1 MSKPIII
8 AGPCAA
14 ESKEQLFLTADRLK
28 DSLSCRGLSLDFFRV
43 GVWKPRSKPGDFS
56 GCGEEALPWLQALQ
70 QNYQTPVCV
79 EVSTPKQLD
88 LCEKHNIKAVW
99 IGARTAVNP
108 VLVQEIATA
117 ASNRDFTVM
126 VKNPMVADLK
136 LWIGNV
142 ERFLDRDITQLMMV
156 HRGFADSSESV
167 YRNRPSWEIAIDMK
181 VRFPHL
187 PLLCDPSH
195 IAGQRQYIAQLSQI
209 ALDYGFDGLM
219 IESHCQPSM
228 ALSDAAQQL
237 APEELAE
244 MLSQLKFKDAIT
256 SPAEN
261 ELRKQRTQ
269 IHNIDNQ
276 LSVLL
281 AKRMQIVDSIAK
293 IKTEHNLPV
302 VQPEQWNKVV
312 GMYQE
317 NSLQDNDYQEFIND
331 FLELLHQSS
340 IKRQR
345 R

>member
-1 MSKPIII
+1 MANSIII

-14 ESKEQLFLTADRLK
+14 ESKEQLFLTASSLK
-28 DSLSCRGLSLDFFRV
+28 DSLSRRGLSLDFFRV

-56 GCGEEALPWLQALQ
+56 GCGEAALPWLQDLQ
-70 QNYQTPVCV
+70 QDCQIPVCV
-79 EVSTPKQLD
+79 EVSTPEQLD
-88 LCEKHNIKAVW
+88 LCEKHDIKVVW

-108 VLVQEIATA
+108 VMVQEIATA
-117 ASNRDFTVM
+117 ASKRDFTVL

-142 ERFLDRDITQLMMV
+142 ERFLNKDISQLMLV
-156 HRGFADSSESV
+156 HRGFADSNESV

-181 VRFPHL
+181 VRFPHI
-187 PLLCDPSH
+187 PMLCDPSH
-195 IAGQRQYIAQLSQI
+195 IAGQRKYIAQLSQI

-219 IESHCQPSM
+219 IESHYQPSM

-237 APEELAE
+237 TPEELAE
-244 MLSQLKFKDAIT
+244 LLSQLKFKDAIS

-269 IHNIDNQ
+269 IHNIDTQ
-276 LSVLL
+276 ISVLL

-302 VQPEQWNKVV
+302 VQPEQWNRVV
-312 GMYQE
+312 GMYQD
-317 NSLQDNDYQEFIND
+317 NSLKDADYQEFMNK

-345 R
+345 K